1 MHARAEQAVDL
12 RDAIVILLALGAG
25 AVDAISFLG
34 LGGAFSAN
42 MTGNVVLLGA
52 AAGKGFTEALLRS
65 GAALAG
71 YVVGVYVAAR
81 AVRAV
86 VGERSE
92 GGELWPGWMTR
103 GLIVVALLECVVL
116 VAWLASS
123 GRPSLAGE
131 ATLLAVFALAMGAQG
146 ALVHRLGLNGVTTTY
161 VTGTLTGFLSELAT
175 GSGDGRNRLQRL
187 SMVFALFIGAAFAA
201 LLVFQARETAALLP
215 PLLTMSA
222 VLIAVR
228 AFGREPGAG

>member
-1 MHARAEQAVDL
+1 MHARAEQAADL
-12 RDAIVILLALGAG
+12 RDTVVILLALGSG
-25 AVDAISFLG
+25 AVDAISFFG

-81 AVRAV
+81 AVRAIRV
-86 VGERSE
+86 ERVE
-92 GGELWPGWMTR
+92 PGELWPGWMTR
-103 GLIVVALLECVVL
+103 GLVAVALLEGVVL
-116 VAWLASS
+116 AGWLASA

-131 ATLLAVFALAMGAQG
+131 ALLLAAFALAMGAQG
-146 ALVHRLGLNGVTTTY
+146 ALVHRLGLGGVTTTY

-175 GSGDGRNRLQRL
+175 ASGDGRNRLQRL
-187 SMVFALFIGAAFAA
+187 SMVLALFTGAAVAA
-201 LLVFQARETAALLP
+201 LLVFQARELAALLP
-215 PLLTMSA
+215 PLLTVSA
-222 VLIAVR
+222 VLLAVR
-228 AFGREPGAG
+228 AFGHGSGAV